1 MTSTYSHFL
10 NGQAVASDS
19 DQHSDVFN
27 PATGEVIA
35 QVPMATQAE
44 LAQAVAHA
52 KDAAAVWGDMPSAR
66 RARVM
71 FKLLE
76 LLNANIDRM
85 AEVVTREHGKTFDD
99 AKGEVM
105 RGIEIVEFA
114 TGIPVH
120 QNGQFSDNV
129 ASGVDQYQL
138 RLPLGVTAGITPF
151 NFPIM
156 IPLWMSAMSLACG
169 NAFILKPSERDP
181 GVGMILAELMTEAGV
196 PAGAFQVLHGDKSAV
211 DGLLEHPE
219 VKAISFVGSTPIAKY
234 IYSRGAELG
243 KRVQALGGA
252 KNHMIIMPD
261 ADMDKAADA
270 LMGAG
275 YGAAGERCMAISVA
289 VPVGEGTANTL
300 VEALAPRVRDLKI
313 GNGMDAGVEMGPLIN
328 AAAHERIT
336 GLINS
341 GIQAGAE
348 LVVDGREFKP
358 AGLENGF
365 FMGGTL
371 FDKVTTEMEI
381 YRQEI
386 FGPVL
391 SVVRSE
397 SFEHATQLATDHEF
411 GNGTAIFT
419 RDGGIARRF
428 AREVEV
434 GMVGIN
440 VPIPVPTAWSSFGG
454 WKASLFGDTHMYGPE
469 GVKFWTRQ
477 KNVMTRWP
485 DTSLDKLTGAFN
497 FGAAAG

>member
-35 QVPMATQAE
+35 KVPMATPAE

-211 DGLLEHPE
+211 DGLLEHPGG
-219 VKAISFVGSTPIAKY
+219 KGDQLCWFHANCQ
-234 IYSRGAELG
+234 IYL
-243 KRVQALGGA
+243 
-252 KNHMIIMPD
+252 
-261 ADMDKAADA
+261 
-270 LMGAG
+270 
-275 YGAAGERCMAISVA
+275 
-289 VPVGEGTANTL
+289 
-300 VEALAPRVRDLKI
+300 
-313 GNGMDAGVEMGPLIN
+313 
-328 AAAHERIT
+328 
-336 GLINS
+336 
-341 GIQAGAE
+341 
-348 LVVDGREFKP
+348 
-358 AGLENGF
+358 
-365 FMGGTL
+365 
-371 FDKVTTEMEI
+371 
-381 YRQEI
+381 
-386 FGPVL
+386 
-391 SVVRSE
+391 
-397 SFEHATQLATDHEF
+397 
-411 GNGTAIFT
+411 
-419 RDGGIARRF
+419 
-428 AREVEV
+428 
-434 GMVGIN
+434 
-440 VPIPVPTAWSSFGG
+440 
-454 WKASLFGDTHMYGPE
+454 
-469 GVKFWTRQ
+469 
-477 KNVMTRWP
+477 
-485 DTSLDKLTGAFN
+485 
-497 FGAAAG
+497 

>member
-1 MTSTYSHFL
+1 MSHNYPHFL
-10 NGQAVASDS
+10 NNTEVQSS
-19 DQHSDVFN
+19 TSRWSEVFN
-27 PATGEVIA
+27 PATGEVIG
-35 QVPMATQAE
+35 QVPLCTAAE
-44 LAQAVAHA
+44 LAQAVENAR
-52 KDAAAVWGDMPSAR
+52 AAAAGWGNTPPAR

-71 FKLLE
+71 FKLNE

-85 AEVVTREHGKTFDD
+85 AEIVTREHGKTLDD
-99 AKGEVM
+99 ARGEVM

-114 TGIPVH
+114 TGIPH
-120 QNGQFSDNV
+120 LSAGSFSDNV
-129 ASGVDQYQL
+129 ANGVDQYQM
-138 RLPLGVTAGITPF
+138 RLPVGVTAGITPF

-156 IPLWMSAMSLACG
+156 IPLWMSAMSVACG

-181 GVGMILAELMTEAGV
+181 GVSMLQAQLMAEAGV
-196 PAGAFQVLHGDKSAV
+196 PEGVFQVLHGDKTAV
-211 DGLLEHPE
+211 DGLLDHPD
-219 VKAISFVGSTPIAKY
+219 VGAISFVGSTPIAKY
-234 IYSRGAELG
+234 IYSRGAENG

-252 KNHMIIMPD
+252 KNHMLIMPD

-270 LMGAG
+270 LIGSG

-300 VEALAPRVRDLKI
+300 VEALKPRVAGLKI
-313 GNGMDAGVEMGPLIN
+313 GSGMDAGIEMGPVIN
-328 AAAHERIT
+328 QAAHDRIT

-341 GIQAGAE
+341 GIQAGAQ
-348 LVVDGREFKP
+348 LVVDGRDFKP
-358 AGLENGF
+358 AGLEGGF
-365 FMGGTL
+365 FMGGSL
-371 FDKVTTEMEI
+371 FDHVTTDMEI

-391 SVVRSE
+391 SVVRAE
-397 SFEHATQLATDHEF
+397 SFEQATALATDHEY

-419 RDGGIARRF
+419 RDGGVARRF

-469 GVKFWTRQ
+469 GIKFWTRQ
-477 KNVMTRWP
+477 KNVMARWP
-485 DTSLDKLTGAFN
+485 DTSLDQLTGAFN